1 MRFNVVFLGPESIL
15 ALRQDFLLAL
25 RHGLAR
31 CGHDVTLDW
40 NRVDPSRLNLLV
52 GAYFL
57 PRENILQ
64 IARSGLRYAVV
75 NTEVIKDDLLNHN
88 PKKVDFLGAYVPLI
102 QRGQFAWDVIQDNI
116 AEYERYGVDARFL
129 RWGYLPELE
138 VVPHAAEKTLDYY
151 FFGSMTPRRKAIL
164 DALDRAGFKGRH
176 DHSSPGFVR
185 NELIGRAKVQLNIIQ
200 KDIYTHVNSFRICL
214 LANNRCAI
222 LSERETDPAGY
233 LAYASVTDAET
244 LVADMTSII
253 NAGSWR
259 SLGEDAYRRFSAL
272 PMETCLGRLLDDTF
286 AGKRAA

>member
-31 CGHDVTLDW
+31 CGHDVSLDW
-40 NRVDPSRLNLLV
+40 NRVDPSRVNLLV

-57 PRENILQ
+57 PREKILQ
-64 IARSGLRYAVV
+64 IAKSGLNYAVV

-88 PKKVDFLGAYVPLI
+88 PDKVDFLGAYVPLI
-102 QRGQFAWDVIQDNI
+102 QRGAFAWDVIQDNVP
-116 AEYERYGVDARFL
+116 EYARYDVAARFL

-138 VVPHAAEKTLDYY
+138 TIVHAEDKTLDYY
-151 FFGSMTPRRKAIL
+151 FFGTMSARRKEMLA
-164 DALDRAGFKGRH
+164 ALDRAGFKGRH

-185 NELIGRAKVQLNIIQ
+185 NELIGRSKVQLNIIQ
-200 KDIYTHVNSFRICL
+200 KDIYTHVNSFRICM

-233 LAYASVTDAET
+233 LQYAQVTDAARF
-244 LVADMTSII
+244 VADM
-253 NAGSWR
+253 A
-259 SLGEDAYRRFSAL
+259 SLITGAQWARVGERAYEDFKKI
-272 PMETCLGRLLDDTF
+272 PMKDCLEELLEQTF
-286 AGKRAA
+286 ADKRAA